1 LQLNVCAFSFIILF
15 QKEEKQKMKNKKS
28 LISTLVFSAPLLT
41 AFSAETTTTAPKN
54 RKNIVVI
61 LVDDLGRND
70 LGCYGSTFYETPNI
84 DKLAKESMLF
94 TNGYAAHPVCS
105 PTRAAIMT
113 GKNPC
118 RKEVN
123 ITDWIRGNRPK
134 EEKLIGP
141 EMNFDL
147 PLSEETIAEALK
159 SAGYATWFIGKWHLG
174 ETEKFW
180 PKAQG
185 FDVNIGGYSK
195 GSPRGGYYSPYKN
208 PKLKDGPKGE
218 YLTDRLTNEAINLLE
233 KRDKSRP
240 FFLFLSFYTVHAPI
254 QACKRYLKK
263 FQEKAAKL
271 PEIEKNFITEKGAK
285 TRIRQDNPKYASM
298 IYAMDENVGRLLDVL
313 KKEGLNSNTVLFF
326 TGDNGSLT
334 TLRRHPGPSCLS
346 PMRAGKGWAYEGG
359 IRVPFIVRDP
369 DLQAQNTVCNV
380 PVVNTD
386 FYATIL
392 DYCGLPQKPEQHK
405 DSIDLKPLIE
415 GKTTSVMRKTP
426 LVWHYPH
433 YHGSGWTP
441 GSAIREG
448 KWKLVESYQDG
459 SVELYDLQN
468 DLGEHKDL
476 AKKYPEKTSMLLKKM
491 HDYLDKVGASM
502 PKKNPNYKNKTKK

>member
-1 LQLNVCAFSFIILF
+1 
-15 QKEEKQKMKNKKS
+15 MKNKRS
-28 LISTLVFSAPLLT
+28 FISTLVVSFPLLT
-41 AFSAETTTTAPKN
+41 SISAEKSLPN
-54 RKNIVVI
+54 PENPKNIVVI

-84 DKLAKESMLF
+84 DKLAKESILF

-118 RKEVN
+118 RKEIN
-123 ITDWIRGNRPK
+123 ITDWIRGDRRK
-134 EEKLIGP
+134 KEKLMGP
-141 EMNFDL
+141 KINYNL
-147 PLSEETIAEALK
+147 PLSEVTIAEALK
-159 SAGYATWFIGKWHLG
+159 DAGYITWFIGKWHLG

-180 PKAQG
+180 PEAQG
-185 FDVNIGGYSK
+185 FNVNIGGYSK

-218 YLTDRLTNEAINLLE
+218 YLTDRLTNEAVNLIKE
-233 KRDKSRP
+233 RDKNRP
-240 FFLFLSFYTVHAPI
+240 FFLFLSFYTVHTPI
-254 QACKRYLKK
+254 QACRRYLKK
-263 FQEKAAKL
+263 FQDKAAKL
-271 PEIEKNFITEKGAK
+271 PVIEKNFINEKGAK
-285 TRIRQDNPKYASM
+285 TRVRQDNPEYASM
-298 IYAMDENVGRLLDVL
+298 IYAMDENVGRLLDAL
-313 KKEGLNSNTVLFF
+313 EKEGLDKNTVIFF

-334 TLRRHPGPSCLS
+334 TLRRQPGPSCLL

-369 DLQAQNTVCNV
+369 DLHTKGTVCSV

-415 GKTTSVMRKTP
+415 GKVTSVIRKNP
-426 LVWHYPH
+426 MVWHYPH

-448 KWKLVESYQDG
+448 RWKLIESYQDG
-459 SVELYDLQN
+459 NVELYDLQN
-468 DLGEHKDL
+468 DLGEHHDL
-476 AKKYPEKTSMLLKKM
+476 SKKLPEKSSQLLQKM
-491 HDYLDKVGASM
+491 HDYLEGVGAAM
-502 PKKNPNYKNKTKK
+502 PKKNPRYKYKK